1 MTIRKERTPMYL
13 TYDEYTAY
21 GGDLTA
27 AQFPAAEL
35 RARKQID
42 RLTAS
47 RVAAMETVPEEVK
60 LAMMELIK
68 SNAAADV
75 ATLAE
80 NPLVQSFNND
90 GYNESYGSASDQ
102 LAVVQSSAAAAV
114 ADLLYGVADD
124 NGTPLLYRGLD
135 L

>member
-1 MTIRKERTPMYL
+1 MYL
-13 TYDEYTAY
+13 TYEEYVAY
-21 GGDLTA
+21 GGELSA
-27 AQFPAAEL
+27 SAFPAAEM

-42 RLTAS
+42 KLTAS
-47 RVAAMETVPEEVK
+47 RVAAMATVPEEVK

-75 ATLAE
+75 ATLTE

-90 GYNESYGSASDQ
+90 GYSESYGSAADQ

-114 ADLLYGVADD
+114 SDLLYGVADD

-135 L
+135 A

>member
-1 MTIRKERTPMYL
+1 MAYL
-13 TYDEYTAY
+13 TYEEYQTY
-21 GGDLTA
+21 GGDLPESA
-27 AQFPAAEL
+27 FPAAEM

-42 RLTAS
+42 KLTAS
-47 RVAAMETVPEEVK
+47 RVAAMEVVPEEVK
-60 LAMMELIK
+60 LCMMELMK
-68 SNAAADV
+68 SNSAADV
-75 ATLAE
+75 ATLTE

-90 GYNESYGSASDQ
+90 GYSESYGAAADQ
-102 LAVVQSSAAAAV
+102 LAVIQSAAAGAV

>member
-1 MTIRKERTPMYL
+1 MYL
-13 TYDEYTAY
+13 TYAEYQSY

-27 AQFPAAEL
+27 AQFPTAEL

-47 RVAAMETVPEEVK
+47 RVAAMASVPEEVK
-60 LAMMELIK
+60 LAMMSLITA
-68 SNAAADV
+68 NAAASV
-75 ATLAE
+75 ETISA

-90 GYNESYGSASDQ
+90 GYSESYGSAADQ
-102 LAVVQSSAAAAV
+102 IDVIQSGATRDAEV
-114 ADLLYGVADD
+114 LLYGVVDD

>member
-1 MTIRKERTPMYL
+1 MAYL
-13 TYDEYTAY
+13 TYEEYVAY
-21 GGDLTA
+21 GGDLSESA
-27 AQFPAAEL
+27 FHAAEL

-42 RLTAS
+42 KLTAS

-68 SNAAADV
+68 SNAAASVD
-75 ATLAE
+75 TLTE

-90 GYNESYGSASDQ
+90 GYSESYGAGADQ
-102 LAVVQSSAAAAV
+102 IAVVQSSATAAV
-114 ADLLYGVADD
+114 SDLLYGVVDD
-124 NGTPLLYRGLD
+124 EGTPLLYRGLD

>member
-1 MTIRKERTPMYL
+1 MQYL
-13 TYDEYTAY
+13 TYEEYTSY
-21 GGDLTA
+21 GGELPESA
-27 AQFPAAEL
+27 FPAAEL

-42 RLTAS
+42 ELTAS
-47 RVAAMETVPEEVK
+47 RVAAMQTVPEEVK

-68 SNAAADV
+68 SNAATSTD
-75 ATLAE
+75 TLAE

-90 GYNESYGSASDQ
+90 GYSESYGSAADQ
-102 LAVVQSSAAAAV
+102 LAVVQSSAAATV
-114 ADLLYGVADD
+114 QDLLYGVLDD

>member
-1 MTIRKERTPMYL
+1 MYL
-13 TYDEYTAY
+13 TYEEYVAY
-21 GGDLTA
+21 GGDLPASAFPTA
-27 AQFPAAEL
+27 ET

-42 RLTAS
+42 RLAAS
-47 RVAAMETVPEEVK
+47 RVAAMVTVPEEVK

-75 ATLAE
+75 AALTE

-90 GYNESYGSASDQ
+90 GYIESYGAAADQ
-102 LAVVQSSAAAAV
+102 LAVIQSAAAGAV

>member
-1 MTIRKERTPMYL
+1 MYL
-13 TYDEYTAY
+13 TYDEYTTY
-21 GGDLTA
+21 GGDLSETA
-27 AQFPAAEL
+27 FPAAEL

-42 RLTAS
+42 KLTAS

-68 SNAAADV
+68 SNAAASVD
-75 ATLAE
+75 TLTE

-90 GYNESYGSASDQ
+90 GYSESYGAGADQ
-102 LAVVQSSAAAAV
+102 IAVIQSSATAAV
-114 ADLLYGVADD
+114 SDLLYGVCDD
-124 NGTPLLYRGLD
+124 KGTPLLYRGLD